1 MCFVFFVPWY
11 VERLDMDEALEGIFE
26 RDDNGRLNSL
36 TTVLG
41 QEADRFTK
49 LVRLLRVMRTISVN
63 YLHNMR

>member
-1 MCFVFFVPWY
+1 
-11 VERLDMDEALEGIFE
+11 MDEALEGIFE

-49 LVRLLRVMRTISVN
+49 LVRLLRVISVN